1 MDDKHRNILR
11 HNRSAVSRDLEPTK
25 ILPQLADVLDVQ
37 DEAKIRAKE
46 TRKEASYALLDM
58 LPRRGQR
65 AFALF
70 MEALRKKQ
78 PHLAVYLGERFTNVN
93 SNSYINAGALNPWA
107 PDKRNDRMHHALTA

>member
-1 MDDKHRNILR
+1 MFDFFTGNDASRKEEMMDDKHRNILR
-11 HNRSAVSRDLEPTK
+11 HNRFAVSRDLEPTK

-46 TRKEASYALLDM
+46 TREEASYALLDM

-70 MEALRKKQ
+70 MEALRKNQ
-78 PHLAVYLGERFTNVN
+78 PHLAVYLGEQFF
-93 SNSYINAGALNPWA
+93 SIY
-107 PDKRNDRMHHALTA
+107 KR